1 VIFFAIALLARAIII
16 EDYILSEE
24 IDRIGR
30 INRMR
35 KIDRNRTGSKS
46 RSGPGIAFALAAMF
60 FIAPIFPGG
69 ARAVSDETLANQPRQ
84 EYRVRR
90 QGLMRQIKDGIVA
103 LVGARE
109 EDFGEVGRFRQKN
122 DFMYLTGVE
131 VPASYMALVPEGVIE
146 GKPSR
151 EVLFVPPRNAFQER
165 WTGPKIGPGAE
176 AQQRFGIEEVAS
188 SEKFQERL
196 GELLTA
202 AKPGTKLYTIVP
214 RGRTA
219 QLTREHL
226 FIETIKRAS
235 PNLQVADVSPLLA
248 EMRKIKSPAERALLQ
263 KAIDI
268 TGEAQRDTAATIKP
282 GVFEYEAQAALE
294 YAFARNGAER
304 PGFPSIVGSGINST
318 VLHYNENRKRIEAGD
333 LVVVDIGAE
342 YSYYTADITR
352 TYPASGKFTAR
363 QREIYQLVLD
373 AQRAAEKAFKPGQ
386 STIAQ
391 LNRVA
396 TQVMK
401 SSPLRDSAGNTLDRY
416 FIHGLGHWLGMDVHD
431 VGDYGKPIPAGA
443 VFTIE
448 PGIYIPDEKLGVR
461 IEDDYLA
468 TETGLVKMSSQIPSE
483 PDAVERMMTSSQTR
497 AAGAASR

>member
-1 VIFFAIALLARAIII
+1 VIFFAIASLAHANII
-16 EDYILSEE
+16 EDYIGSEE
-24 IDRIGR
+24 IDSTDR
-30 INRMR
+30 INVMR
-35 KIDRNRTGSKS
+35 GTTRNRIRP
-46 RSGPGIAFALAAMF
+46 RSCLRPAAAAALAASF
-60 FIAPIFPGG
+60 FISLLFGGG
-69 ARAVSDETLANQPRQ
+69 AQAVSEEMLANQPRQ
-84 EYRVRR
+84 EYRARR

-131 VPASYMALVPEGVIE
+131 VPASYLVLVPEGVIE
-146 GKPSR
+146 GKPSQ
-151 EVLFVPPRNAFQER
+151 EILFVPPRNAFQER

-176 AQQRFGIEEVAS
+176 AQQRFGIEEAAS
-188 SEKFQERL
+188 ADKFQERL
-196 GELLTA
+196 RELLTA

-214 RGRTA
+214 RGSTA
-219 QLTREHL
+219 QITREHL
-226 FIETIKRAS
+226 FIETTKRAS
-235 PNLQVADVSPLLA
+235 PSLQVADVSPLVA
-248 EMRKIKSPAERALLQ
+248 GMRLVKSPAEQALLQ

-352 TYPASGKFTAR
+352 TYPASGKFTDR

-386 STIAQ
+386 STISQ

-396 TQVMK
+396 SQVMK
-401 SSPLRDSAGNTLDRY
+401 TSPLRDRNGNTLDRY

-468 TETGLVKMSSQIPSE
+468 TESGLVKMSSRIPSE
-483 PDAVERMMTSSQTR
+483 LDAVERMMTSSQTR
-497 AAGAASR
+497 AAGK